1 MYRAS
6 YLLQTLAQLASEE
19 EKLIII
25 MIAPLTPRWWKQSLI
40 VFINLILYSAAHVQ
54 YYLIL
59 TLVHANFDC

>member
-1 MYRAS
+1 
-6 YLLQTLAQLASEE
+6 LASEE